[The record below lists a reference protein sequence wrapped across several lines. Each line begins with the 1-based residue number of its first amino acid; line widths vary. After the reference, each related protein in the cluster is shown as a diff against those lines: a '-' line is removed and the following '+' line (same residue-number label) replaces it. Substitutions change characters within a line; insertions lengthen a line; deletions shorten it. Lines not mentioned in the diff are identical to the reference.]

1 MADLDGL
8 ADRGALDLGAVRAS
22 IARLSGL
29 AGIRRGRRV
38 ASILRGREEGPD
50 PEGLAISAL
59 VNALRLD
66 PDTAA
71 EASRWMSGGDRRW
84 RRARW

>member
-1 MADLDGL
+1 MPGS
-8 ADRGALDLGAVRAS
+8 GAAAASPLYYEAVR
-22 IARLSGL
+22 R
-29 AGIRRGRRV
+29 
-38 ASILRGREEGPD
+38 GPD

-71 EASRWMSGGDRRW
+71 EASRWMSGGGSSVEKGPLVRSL
-84 RRARW
+84 

>member
-22 IARLSGL
+22 IARPSGL

-38 ASILRGREEGPD
+38 ASISRGREEGLD

-59 VNALRLD
+59 VNALRPD

-71 EASRWMSGGDRRW
+71 EASR
-84 RRARW
+84 